1 MRMGVAAVADRW
13 LRARRAMRKEDQ
25 HYAGELAAMAKR
37 HASEGF
43 YAFDDPLEAAL
54 FSVLVE
60 LLKERDREPDL
71 ERDQE
76 RDREPDLERDL
87 ERDDADP

>member
-1 MRMGVAAVADRW
+1 MGVAAVADRW

-37 HASEGF
+37 HTSEGF

-60 LLKERDREPDL
+60 LLKERDRE
-71 ERDQE
+71 RD
-76 RDREPDLERDL
+76 P
-87 ERDDADP
+87 ERDDVDP

>member
-1 MRMGVAAVADRW
+1 VRLGVAAVADRW

-25 HYAGELAAMAKR
+25 SYAEELAAMAKR
-37 HASEGF
+37 HTSEGF

-60 LLKERDREPDL
+60 LLKERDREEDP
-71 ERDQE
+71 E
-76 RDREPDLERDL
+76 RDREPHQGLDRG
-87 ERDDADP
+87 RDDADP

>member
-1 MRMGVAAVADRW
+1 MRLGVAAVADRW

-25 HYAGELAAMAKR
+25 SYAEELAAMAKR

-60 LLKERDREPDL
+60 LLKERDREEDP
-71 ERDQE
+71 E
-76 RDREPDLERDL
+76 RDREPHQGLDRG
-87 ERDDADP
+87 RDDADP

>member
-1 MRMGVAAVADRW
+1 MGVNTVAERW

-25 HYAGELAAMAKR
+25 SYAEHLAAMAKR
-37 HASEGF
+37 HSSEGF

-60 LLKERDREPDL
+60 LLKERD
-71 ERDQE
+71 QG
-76 RDREPDLERDL
+76 
-87 ERDDADP
+87 RDDADP